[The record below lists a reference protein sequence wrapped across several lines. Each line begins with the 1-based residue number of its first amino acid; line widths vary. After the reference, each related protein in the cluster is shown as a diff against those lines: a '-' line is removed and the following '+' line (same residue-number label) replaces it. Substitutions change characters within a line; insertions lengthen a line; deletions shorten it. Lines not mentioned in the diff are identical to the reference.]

1 MSYEL
6 YNKKPIRRK
15 KGFSSVSSFLEDQ
28 LGKAGEKRGFAVM
41 RLLTHWRE
49 IVGEEISQI
58 TKPVKVGYNRD
69 GLGATLTILCLGAN
83 APILQTM
90 LPQIK
95 EKVNSCYG
103 YSAIS
108 KVRITQTDSVAL
120 FPVSTDESKS
130 NFSLQDLNPVIA
142 EASKSIT
149 NDVESDQLRLALQK
163 LGQSILK
170 KQ

>member
-15 KGFSSVSSFLEDQ
+15 KSVSSVSSFLEDQ

>member
-1 MSYEL
+1 
-6 YNKKPIRRK
+6 
-15 KGFSSVSSFLEDQ
+15 
-28 LGKAGEKRGFAVM
+28 
-41 RLLTHWRE
+41 
-49 IVGEEISQI
+49 VGEDISQI

-108 KVRITQTDSVAL
+108 KVRITQTDSAAL
-120 FPVSTDESKS
+120 FPARTSETKS

-142 EASKSIT
+142 EASKNIT

>member
-1 MSYEL
+1 
-6 YNKKPIRRK
+6 
-15 KGFSSVSSFLEDQ
+15 
-28 LGKAGEKRGFAVM
+28 M

-120 FPVSTDESKS
+120 FPVSTDETKS